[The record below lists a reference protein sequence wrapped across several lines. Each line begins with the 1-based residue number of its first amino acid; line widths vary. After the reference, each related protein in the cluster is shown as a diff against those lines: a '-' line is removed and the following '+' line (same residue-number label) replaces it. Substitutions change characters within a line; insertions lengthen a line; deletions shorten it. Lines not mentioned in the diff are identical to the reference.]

1 MRGTTDRRVGRQ
13 EGTGMAGP
21 DGDESQDELL
31 GPARALRRLAD
42 GRPELAARVDRLI
55 ERIAAGRFH
64 VTVLGDFKR
73 GKSTLVNA
81 IVGRALLPSGVV
93 PLTAVAT
100 EIHFGTARTEVVFLD
115 GRREAVPAE
124 DLAAYVTERDNP
136 ANAKGVARV
145 EVGIPGVLGA
155 PGVVLVDTPGAGSAN
170 EHNSEAAYAAL
181 AESDAAVLVLSADSP
196 VSDSEQAI
204 MAQLAERGCKVFVVV
219 NRSDH
224 LRPEEL
230 DEVEAFVAARLGEHL
245 DVWSGPYRTDARA
258 ALQSCLGGAAAPSGP
273 AAGLA
278 SAGNGPPPPG
288 FDAFRRELERFVR
301 SDLAGARRAAA
312 VAELGRLAR
321 QLEQALQLESA
332 AGSMGT
338 AALESK
344 LARFRQAADDG
355 RRLLDEDRIV
365 LEHDASDLVE
375 RAGARLAADAADAA
389 RSSAPA
395 LEPTARQASR
405 RTLAFDLRDEVERCV
420 RTGFEP
426 VRHAVERSLD
436 AEWAAVAERFTARV
450 QERVTGLVSA
460 AEQLFDVHLP
470 VVTVPPVEAQSQRFS
485 YQFVVV
491 ESPTAPVGRTLA
503 TWLLPQEVVRR
514 RALRAGQRRLAE
526 ELSKHAGRARYD
538 VSQRVEAARR
548 ELVAAMV
555 SEYEETERSL
565 VQAVEGARSLLER
578 SGEEGARREH
588 QLADVCALV
597 DTVERLGAKA
607 SPVVP

>member
-1 MRGTTDRRVGRQ
+1 
-13 EGTGMAGP
+13 MAGP

-31 GPARALRRLAD
+31 GPAGALRRLAD

-55 ERIAAGRFH
+55 ERTAAGRFH

-100 EIHFGTARTEVVFLD
+100 EIRFGTARTEVVFLD
-115 GRREAVPAE
+115 GRREAVPAD
-124 DLAAYVTERDNP
+124 DLAAYVTERGNP

-145 EVGIPGVLGA
+145 EVGIPGVFGA

-170 EHNSEAAYAAL
+170 EHNSEAAHAAL

-204 MAQLAERGCKVFVVV
+204 MAQLAERGCRVFVVV

-245 DVWSGPYRTDARA
+245 DAWSGPYRTDARA
-258 ALQSCLGGAAAPSGP
+258 ALQSCLGGASAPSGP

-278 SAGNGPPPPG
+278 PAGNGPPPAG

-301 SDLAGARRAAA
+301 SDLAGARRAAT

-338 AALESK
+338 AALESQ
-344 LARFRQAADDG
+344 LARFRQAADEG
-355 RRLLDEDRIV
+355 RRLLDEDRVV
-365 LEHDASDLVE
+365 LGHDASDLVE
-375 RAGARLAADAADAA
+375 RAGARLDAAAAAA

-395 LEPTARQASR
+395 LEPTARQAPR

-426 VRHAVERSLD
+426 VRHAVEGALD

-450 QERVTGLVSA
+450 QERVTGLVGA

-470 VVTVPPVEAQSQRFS
+470 VVTVSPVEAQSQRFS

-514 RALRAGQRRLAE
+514 RALQAAQRRLAE

-548 ELVAAMV
+548 EVVAAMV

-565 VQAVEGARSLLER
+565 VRAVEGARSLLEL

-588 QLADVCALV
+588 QLADVRALV
-597 DTVERLGAKA
+597 DTVERLAAKA
-607 SPVVP
+607 APVVPKAPPVVP